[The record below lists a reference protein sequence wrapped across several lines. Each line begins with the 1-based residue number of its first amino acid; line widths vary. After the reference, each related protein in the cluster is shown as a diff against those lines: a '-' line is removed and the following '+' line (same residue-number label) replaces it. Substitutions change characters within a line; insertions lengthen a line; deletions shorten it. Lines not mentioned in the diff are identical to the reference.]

1 MTRNNLI
8 SKVFKTNM
16 VPQGSKQ
23 IYPGQWIQFQGS
35 GVWQIHTQ
43 SWFHPDGYQFI
54 HMAWDSAM
62 RIKCLAEGQKWGH
75 FNLDLN
81 PVYKR
86 ESPAHTP
93 IYIPWHLIYS
103 VFVLCILC
111 TVSVGNS
118 WNRCAETVCGG
129 HKNKSESLSPC
140 SHWTLNET
148 CPVRLCRSTSVRV
161 QPTLQYIYHGTSSIL
176 CLSCVYYALY
186 LLGIHGI
193 VVQRLYVGVIRTNLN
208 HCHLV
213 PTGPWMKLV
222 PYAYAGPQAWEFSPH
237 SNIYHVRQ
245 LIYSVFVLCILY
257 TVSVGEFMESVIR
270 TNLNHCY
277 LAPTRLAWCP
287 WDFLFDHQIL
297 FLGS

>member
-8 SKVFKTNM
+8 SKVFKTKAQSKTTPVNGYNFKVM
-16 VPQGSKQ
+16 VYGK
-23 IYPGQWIQFQGS
+23 
-35 GVWQIHTQ
+35 
-43 SWFHPDGYQFI
+43 FI
-54 HMAWDSAM
+54 H
-62 RIKCLAEGQKWGH
+62 
-75 FNLDLN
+75 NLDFILMGIN
-81 PVYKR
+81 LYTWLETQQWGLSVLLKDK
-86 ESPAHTP
+86 SGG
-93 IYIPWHLIYS
+93 ILI
-103 VFVLCILC
+103 
-111 TVSVGNS
+111 
-118 WNRCAETVCGG
+118 
-129 HKNKSESLSPC
+129 
-140 SHWTLNET
+140 WTWT
-148 CPVRLCRSTSVRV
+148 RSTSVRV

-222 PYAYAGPQAWEFSPH
+222 LYAYAGPQAWESSPH